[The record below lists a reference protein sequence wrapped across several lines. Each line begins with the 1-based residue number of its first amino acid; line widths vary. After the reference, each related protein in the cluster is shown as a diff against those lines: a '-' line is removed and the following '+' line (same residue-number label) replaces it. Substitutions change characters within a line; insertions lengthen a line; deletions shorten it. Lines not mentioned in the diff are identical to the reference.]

1 MSDPALAVVY
11 HGAAQLLKSHILVSD
26 RLHHI
31 GAGDKHIACLLHHE
45 NKVCDGWR
53 VDRAARAGTHDRRN
67 LWDDPGGQCIAKK
80 NVCICPEADHAFLDT
95 RAARVVQPDDWRAV
109 LHREVHYFTN
119 LSACASGRKPPKT
132 VKSCQKAKDNPPSIL
147 P

>member
-45 NKVCDGWR
+45 NKVSDGWR
-53 VDRAARAGTHDRRN
+53 VDCAARAGTHDRRN

-80 NVCICPEADHAFLDT
+80 NVCVCPEADHAFLDT
-95 RAARVVQPDDWRAV
+95 RAA
-109 LHREVHYFTN
+109 
-119 LSACASGRKPPKT
+119 
-132 VKSCQKAKDNPPSIL
+132 
-147 P
+147 